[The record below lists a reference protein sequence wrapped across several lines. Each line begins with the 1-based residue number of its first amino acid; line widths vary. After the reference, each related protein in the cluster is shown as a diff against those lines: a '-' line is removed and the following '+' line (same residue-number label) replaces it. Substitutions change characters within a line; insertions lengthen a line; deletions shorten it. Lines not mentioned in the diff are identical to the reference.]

1 MHEYTAVK
9 LPGLLS
15 AAAETNWPVLL
26 NAKAAD
32 GWRLIS
38 VDERVAYFERVATAP
53 ETTQR

>member
-1 MHEYTAVK
+1 MYEYTAVK

-38 VDERVAYFERVATAP
+38 VDERVAFFERVAAA
-53 ETTQR
+53 ETTER